1 MINGDSRSPAGT
13 PILAL
18 ICDGA
23 SSPYRLHNLGK
34 QVITTDGVQQQPPT
48 VTDPG
53 GHQHPA
59 LTRAERNCPAPP
71 LVPDEEARVK
81 GDKLSLTAH
90 RDNVTLS
97 MWWR

>member
-34 QVITTDGVQQQPPT
+34 QVITTDGVQQQPP
-48 VTDPG
+48 
-53 GHQHPA
+53 QSQ
-59 LTRAERNCPAPP
+59 TRAAT
-71 LVPDEEARVK
+71 
-81 GDKLSLTAH
+81 S
-90 RDNVTLS
+90 TL
-97 MWWR
+97 R